1 MAEVEFNGSSGNIPD
16 FALEDTQQKIL
27 TALKKQFKLDEKDI
41 ANAQKALRNDDK
53 NAKAQ
58 LNALKD
64 LGSDIRDA
72 G

>member
-41 ANAQKALRNDDK
+41 ANAQKALKNDDK
-53 NAKAQ
+53 NK
-58 LNALKD
+58 
-64 LGSDIRDA
+64 
-72 G
+72 